1 MIHELK
7 TINPYFQKLAEGKKT
22 FELRKNDR
30 DYKVGDVLFL
40 KEYDTIKKEY
50 KSGLLKRLITDV
62 LTHEEFPEGIKEGY
76 CILSLSDDLE
86 AIAIEIAKSSQ
97 YLFNNI
103 QR

>member
-7 TINPYFQKLAEGKKT
+7 TINPFFQKLAEGKKT

-30 DYKVGDVLFL
+30 DFKIGDVLFL
-40 KEYDTIKKEY
+40 KEYDDINNEY
-50 KSGLLKRLITDV
+50 KSGFIKRLITDI
-62 LTHEEFPEGIKEGY
+62 TYHENFPEGIKEGY

-86 AIAIEIAKSSQ
+86 AIAIKIAQNSR
-97 YLFNNI
+97 YLFKNI